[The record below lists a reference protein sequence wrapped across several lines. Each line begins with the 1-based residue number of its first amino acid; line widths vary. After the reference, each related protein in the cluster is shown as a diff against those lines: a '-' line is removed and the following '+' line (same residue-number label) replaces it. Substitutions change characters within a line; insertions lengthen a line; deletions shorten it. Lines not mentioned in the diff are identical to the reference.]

1 MSGDDRA
8 SGRVRF
14 LSISLC
20 VVVALGAGCRE
31 EERAPV
37 PLSGAPIRGGG
48 AADSATQAFR
58 VVRKGSA
65 MQAVER
71 GGRRY
76 EHVPFPTLSGFF
88 YSADPQLTVDQ
99 IPGEVD
105 VLAGQPVAVRGFMW
119 PVEGDA
125 QSMAQFA
132 LLESQLLC
140 CFGVTP
146 KLNEWILVECESEK
160 GFQYYPDRRVTV
172 CGELEIGPVL
182 KDGKIESLYRLKHAS
197 MVPPK

>member
-1 MSGDDRA
+1 MHRRWILAIG
-8 SGRVRF
+8 
-14 LSISLC
+14 LC
-20 VVVALGAGCRE
+20 AVGGLTAGCRE

-37 PLSGAPIRGGG
+37 PASGALIRGGG
-48 AADSATQAFR
+48 EADSATQAFR
-58 VVRKGSA
+58 VVRKGSS

-76 EHVPFPTLSGFF
+76 PHVPFPTLSGFF
-88 YSADPQLTVDQ
+88 YSADPELTVDQ
-99 IPGEVD
+99 IPDAVD
-105 VLAGQPVAVRGFMW
+105 ALAGQPISVRGFMW
-119 PVEGDA
+119 PVEGNA
-125 QSMAQFA
+125 QSMVQFA

-172 CGELEIGPVL
+172 CGDLEIGPVV
-182 KDGKIESLYRLKHAS
+182 KNGKIESLYRLKHAS